1 MITTPLIGAVIGY
14 ATNWVAVK
22 MLFRPQKEV
31 RLFGRR
37 LPFTP
42 GVIPKGKERLARAV
56 GRAVEEKLL
65 TREVLQ
71 EVLLSEEKKEVV
83 RKAAADMLE
92 RQKMSQETLREA
104 AERITSEEKTEHF
117 LERAEETVTDMIYD
131 KVLQKNVGEII
142 ADKVLE
148 IAKEKLKDSMFGM
161 MLGGSLLEPIA
172 RQVEEKIMG
181 VYEGFVVASA
191 VMSPPMLEEAL
202 MLPKEQV
209 ELNVG
214 TKNMMSVNV
223 PIFQFEASNTEDI
236 YSYGFVNT
244 SGELDDSVAALKE
257 VLPLMLE
264 LAQMEKSAQLLAEE
278 IEKTRR
284 RVNALEYVQIPSL
297 QETIK
302 YITMKLDENERGN
315 LARLMK
321 VKDMMIAETRPG
333 AGE

>member
-1 MITTPLIGAVIGY
+1 MFAYWKLITTPLIGAVIGY

-31 RLFGRR
+31 RLFGRQ

-65 TREVLQ
+65 AREVLQ

-104 AERITSEEKTEHF
+104 AERIISEEKTEHF

-172 RQVEEKIMG
+172 RQVEEKINEYVAEYGRPVVEQMVREESENLQAKTVGELFEQIEDSG
-181 VYEGFVVASA
+181 VDLPALAVEQYESLVRTRLPVVLDSLRLSEI
-191 VMSPPMLEEAL
+191 VEERIQAMDVSEVEEL
-202 MLPKEQV
+202 MLSIMKKELGAV
-209 ELNVG
+209 
-214 TKNMMSVNV
+214 VNL
-223 PIFQFEASNTEDI
+223 
-236 YSYGFVNT
+236 G
-244 SGELDDSVAALKE
+244 ALIG
-257 VLPLMLE
+257 LILGL
-264 LAQMEKSAQLLAEE
+264 
-278 IEKTRR
+278 
-284 RVNALEYVQIPSL
+284 VNAAIL
-297 QETIK
+297 
-302 YITMKLDENERGN
+302 YI
-315 LARLMK
+315 
-321 VKDMMIAETRPG
+321 
-333 AGE
+333 

>member
-1 MITTPLIGAVIGY
+1 MFAYWKLITTPLIGAVIGY

-31 RLFGRR
+31 RLFGRQ

-65 TREVLQ
+65 AREVLQ

-172 RQVEEKIMG
+172 RQVEEKINEYVAEYGRPVVEQMVREESENLQAKTVGELFEQIEDSG
-181 VYEGFVVASA
+181 VDLPALAVEQYESLVRTRLPVVLDSLRLSEI
-191 VMSPPMLEEAL
+191 VEERIQAMDVSEVEEL
-202 MLPKEQV
+202 MLSIMKKELGAV
-209 ELNVG
+209 
-214 TKNMMSVNV
+214 VNL
-223 PIFQFEASNTEDI
+223 
-236 YSYGFVNT
+236 G
-244 SGELDDSVAALKE
+244 ALIG
-257 VLPLMLE
+257 LILGL
-264 LAQMEKSAQLLAEE
+264 
-278 IEKTRR
+278 
-284 RVNALEYVQIPSL
+284 VNAAIL
-297 QETIK
+297 
-302 YITMKLDENERGN
+302 YI
-315 LARLMK
+315 
-321 VKDMMIAETRPG
+321 
-333 AGE
+333 

>member
-1 MITTPLIGAVIGY
+1 MFAYWKLITTPLIGAVIGY

-42 GVIPKGKERLARAV
+42 GVIPKGKARLARAV
-56 GRAVEEKLL
+56 GRAVEEQLL
-65 TREVLQ
+65 AREVLQ

-104 AERITSEEKTEHF
+104 AERITSGEKTEHF

-172 RQVEEKIMG
+172 RQVEEKINEYVAEYGRPVVEQMVREESENLQAKTVGELFEQIEDSG
-181 VYEGFVVASA
+181 VDLPALAVEQYESLVRTRLPVVLDSLRLSEI
-191 VMSPPMLEEAL
+191 VEERIQAMDVSEVEEL
-202 MLPKEQV
+202 MLSIMKKELGAV
-209 ELNVG
+209 
-214 TKNMMSVNV
+214 VNL
-223 PIFQFEASNTEDI
+223 
-236 YSYGFVNT
+236 G
-244 SGELDDSVAALKE
+244 ALIG
-257 VLPLMLE
+257 LILGL
-264 LAQMEKSAQLLAEE
+264 
-278 IEKTRR
+278 
-284 RVNALEYVQIPSL
+284 VNAAIL
-297 QETIK
+297 
-302 YITMKLDENERGN
+302 YI
-315 LARLMK
+315 
-321 VKDMMIAETRPG
+321 
-333 AGE
+333 

>member
-1 MITTPLIGAVIGY
+1 MFAYWKLITTPLIGAVIGY

-65 TREVLQ
+65 AREVLQ

-172 RQVEEKIMG
+172 RQVEEKINEYVAEYGRPVVEQMVREESENLQAKTVGELFEQIEDSG
-181 VYEGFVVASA
+181 VDLPALAVEQYESLVRTRLPVVLDSLRLSEI
-191 VMSPPMLEEAL
+191 VEERFQAMDVSEVEEL
-202 MLPKEQV
+202 MLSIMKKELGAV
-209 ELNVG
+209 
-214 TKNMMSVNV
+214 VNL
-223 PIFQFEASNTEDI
+223 
-236 YSYGFVNT
+236 G
-244 SGELDDSVAALKE
+244 ALIG
-257 VLPLMLE
+257 LILGL
-264 LAQMEKSAQLLAEE
+264 
-278 IEKTRR
+278 
-284 RVNALEYVQIPSL
+284 VNAAIL
-297 QETIK
+297 
-302 YITMKLDENERGN
+302 YI
-315 LARLMK
+315 
-321 VKDMMIAETRPG
+321 
-333 AGE
+333 

>member
-1 MITTPLIGAVIGY
+1 MFAYWKLITTPLIGAVIGY

-65 TREVLQ
+65 AREVLQ

-117 LERAEETVTDMIYD
+117 LERAEETVTDIIYD

-172 RQVEEKIMG
+172 RQVEEKINEYVAEYGRPVVEQMVREESENLQAKTVGELFEQIEDSG
-181 VYEGFVVASA
+181 VDLPALAVEQYESLVRARLPVVLDSLRLSEI
-191 VMSPPMLEEAL
+191 VEERIQAMDVSEVEEL
-202 MLPKEQV
+202 MLSIMKKELGAV
-209 ELNVG
+209 
-214 TKNMMSVNV
+214 VNL
-223 PIFQFEASNTEDI
+223 
-236 YSYGFVNT
+236 G
-244 SGELDDSVAALKE
+244 ALIG
-257 VLPLMLE
+257 LILGL
-264 LAQMEKSAQLLAEE
+264 
-278 IEKTRR
+278 
-284 RVNALEYVQIPSL
+284 VNAAIL
-297 QETIK
+297 
-302 YITMKLDENERGN
+302 YI
-315 LARLMK
+315 
-321 VKDMMIAETRPG
+321 
-333 AGE
+333 

>member
-1 MITTPLIGAVIGY
+1 MFAYWKLITTPLIGAVIGY

-42 GVIPKGKERLARAV
+42 GVIPKGKARLARVV
-56 GRAVEEKLL
+56 GRAVEEQLL

-92 RQKMSQETLREA
+92 RQKTSQETLREA

-172 RQVEEKIMG
+172 RQMEEKINEYVAEYGRPVVEQMVREESENLQAKTVGELFEQIEDSG
-181 VYEGFVVASA
+181 VDLPALAVEQYESLVRTRLPVVLDSLRLSEI
-191 VMSPPMLEEAL
+191 VEERIQAMDVSEVEEL
-202 MLPKEQV
+202 MLSIMKKELGAV
-209 ELNVG
+209 
-214 TKNMMSVNV
+214 VNL
-223 PIFQFEASNTEDI
+223 
-236 YSYGFVNT
+236 G
-244 SGELDDSVAALKE
+244 ALIG
-257 VLPLMLE
+257 LILGL
-264 LAQMEKSAQLLAEE
+264 
-278 IEKTRR
+278 
-284 RVNALEYVQIPSL
+284 VNAAIL
-297 QETIK
+297 
-302 YITMKLDENERGN
+302 YI
-315 LARLMK
+315 
-321 VKDMMIAETRPG
+321 
-333 AGE
+333 